1 MSIETD
7 QEEAEMFRWFFR
19 NPGSKTIWLIEGCS
33 EINNGDIVAWKNRIR
48 QTWEEAS
55 K

>member
-1 MSIETD
+1 MNEESEK
-7 QEEAEMFRWFFR
+7 EEAEMFRWFFR
-19 NPGSKTIWLIEGCS
+19 NPGAKTLWLIEGCS
-33 EINNGDIVAWKNRIR
+33 EIDNGDIAAWKSRIR